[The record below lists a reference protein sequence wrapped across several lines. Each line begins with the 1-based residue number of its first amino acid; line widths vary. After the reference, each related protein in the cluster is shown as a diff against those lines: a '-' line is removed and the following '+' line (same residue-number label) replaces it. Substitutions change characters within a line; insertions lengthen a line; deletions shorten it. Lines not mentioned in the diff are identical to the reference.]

1 MPTTSFLLRLAKI
14 ISVAAIGLMAALI
27 VTGNITDYST
37 NYFFVEHVMKMDT
50 IFPDSDV
57 HYRGIHSTAIYHAAY
72 AFLILLETVMSFCC
86 LKGSWNMLRNLK
98 KDAVVFHASKNW
110 AVAGIMTGILIWFL
124 GFEVIGG
131 EWFAMWQS
139 QVWNGQQPA
148 FRILASILL
157 VLIFVAQPDAE
168 L

>member
-1 MPTTSFLLRLAKI
+1 MPTTSFLLRLVKI

-50 IFPDSDV
+50 IFPESHV
-57 HYRGIHSTAIYHAAY
+57 HYRGIHSAAIYHAAY
-72 AFLILLETVMSFCC
+72 VFIILLETVMSFCC
-86 LKGSWNMLRNLK
+86 LKGSWKMFRNLK

-110 AVAGIMTGILIWFL
+110 AVAGIITGILVWFL

-139 QVWNGQQPA
+139 ATWNGLGAAERVLA
-148 FRILASILL
+148 FIAFVLILL
-157 VLIFVAQPDAE
+157 HLRE
-168 L
+168 E